1 MEIAH
6 ILNSRDFTPD
16 SKRCTYLIDISQ
28 EKKSERLSP
37 TETSFLPDAT
47 NQHQTTLTT
56 KGKAHKK
63 RQIFAPL
70 ATNSVNST
78 DTRSCESKSL
88 KDQQAI
94 NSRKHSS
101 AISKTRKINDSIY
114 NRDDRMLEWVY
125 AQRKEFPNRRFY
137 FDDSVKTNK
146 SQMKQGIKMLGAEY
160 VSFYDVEKVTHIVTS
175 REVPKEDNKENKQR
189 ESHEDMTLCLP
200 KGTSVSTTKIAQKR
214 SLESTKV
221 NISAAQPGT
230 QRKKLKTP
238 RANEG
243 GGGLRGGSKENVNIL
258 SQIFPKQNQNGTLTT
273 KEIKAASKRPFES
286 TQVNIS
292 AGLQKFNVDKKLL
305 ESINANAMT
314 DIDLAAAQRSGITV
328 WHVDKFMKIIS
339 KLLDTSIIDPPNV
352 DHSFLQSTSNDNK
365 SHEKNKNF
373 YIYVGDSELIHR
385 PIISRQYLSENHL
398 IRFHFDMPDGMSPFQ
413 TFETKKIIQAKLSKS
428 LNMSNSGNHTT
439 KDARTTQKRTQT
451 GIIERCNRVL
461 APLKDEPGYCE
472 NCRKKY
478 ESLVQHRRSRT
489 HVNFMLNPNSFKELD
504 IIIKEL

>member
-16 SKRCTYLIDISQ
+16 CKKCTYLIDISQ
-28 EKKSERLSP
+28 EKKLESSLP
-37 TETSFLPDAT
+37 TETSFLPDAR

-70 ATNSVNST
+70 ATNSINSI

-88 KDQQAI
+88 KEQQAI

-101 AISKTRKINDSIY
+101 AIAKTRKISDPIY

-146 SQMKQGIKMLGAEY
+146 NQMKQGIKMLGAEH

-189 ESHEDMTLCLP
+189 ESHEDINEKVDMTLCLP
-200 KGTSVSTTKIAQKR
+200 KGTSMSTTKIAQKR
-214 SLESTKV
+214 PLESTKV
-221 NISAAQPGT
+221 NNISAAQPGT

-238 RANEG
+238 RANAG

-258 SQIFPKQNQNGTLTT
+258 SQFFPKQNQNGTLTT

-286 TQVNIS
+286 
-292 AGLQKFNVDKKLL
+292 GLQKLNVDKKLL

-314 DIDLAAAQRSGITV
+314 DIDLAAAQR
-328 WHVDKFMKIIS
+328 
-339 KLLDTSIIDPPNV
+339 
-352 DHSFLQSTSNDNK
+352 
-365 SHEKNKNF
+365 
-373 YIYVGDSELIHR
+373 
-385 PIISRQYLSENHL
+385 
-398 IRFHFDMPDGMSPFQ
+398 
-413 TFETKKIIQAKLSKS
+413 
-428 LNMSNSGNHTT
+428 
-439 KDARTTQKRTQT
+439 
-451 GIIERCNRVL
+451 
-461 APLKDEPGYCE
+461 
-472 NCRKKY
+472 
-478 ESLVQHRRSRT
+478 
-489 HVNFMLNPNSFKELD
+489 
-504 IIIKEL
+504 